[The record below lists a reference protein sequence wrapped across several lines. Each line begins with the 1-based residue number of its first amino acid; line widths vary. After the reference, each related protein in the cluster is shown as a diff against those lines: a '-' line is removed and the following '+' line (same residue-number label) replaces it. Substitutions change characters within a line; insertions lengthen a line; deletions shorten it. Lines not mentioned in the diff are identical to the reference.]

1 MNYMCMYLK
10 SYINFLLCILE
21 SLSTEKKQLSKVE
34 IDLKDKINYPFD
46 GNFILSLLHP
56 MIIMHILHTVFHTFL
71 KVLKRRICLT
81 IRSFFLV
88 GDHFLYFRYL
98 NV

>member
-46 GNFILSLLHP
+46 GNFFLTLLHP
-56 MIIMHILHTVFHTFL
+56 TCMIIMHILHTVS
-71 KVLKRRICLT
+71 I
-81 IRSFFLV
+81 
-88 GDHFLYFRYL
+88 HFLRCWPEEF
-98 NV
+98 V